1 MTDESGICESVTEQH
16 VRKGDTVFY
25 CYGVL
30 LETKE
35 LLRRASLFLS
45 WRMSEVSKILNETI
59 R

>member
-1 MTDESGICESVTEQH
+1 M
-16 VRKGDTVFY
+16 FY

-59 R
+59 RERKMEGF